1 MALDFPAPLPVP
13 HRVATVAFTIDR
25 VLAASRARG
34 GAVQV
39 AERGRSLWRCAF
51 TTAPLKGVHFEAWR
65 AWLDAQRGGLNTF
78 LAFDTQRCRPQAY
91 PGSSWSLVR
100 WDGSPFDGTG
110 DVLTSTGYH
119 VELANLPAGYVVTPG
134 DYLSWPWGS
143 TRTLHRVV
151 QGGIATGAGQITVQ
165 VEPDVPTDAG
175 LPETV
180 KLERADAVFRVIETP
195 DLPRSGVLGEP
206 FTLRAIQHLV

>member
-1 MALDFPAPLPVP
+1 
-13 HRVATVAFTIDR
+13 
-25 VLAASRARG
+25 
-34 GAVQV
+34 
-39 AERGRSLWRCAF
+39 
-51 TTAPLKGVHFEAWR
+51 
-65 AWLDAQRGGLNTF
+65 
-78 LAFDTQRCRPQAY
+78 
-91 PGSSWSLVR
+91 
-100 WDGSPFDGTG
+100 
-110 DVLTSTGYH
+110 
-119 VELANLPAGYVVTPG
+119 
-134 DYLSWPWGS
+134 
-143 TRTLHRVV
+143 V